1 MGKGRVLKIET
12 LGSNPDT
19 CATYVVAYVVI

>member
-19 CATYVVAYVVI
+19 CATYVVADVVI